1 MAKSKRAMPR
11 EAVAKERPRHK
22 RGCEDNAR
30 CPAPSETTLSFP
42 LSQAPGRDDPQ
53 SRLLPPHL
61 SGGAGDSSAAGQER
75 AVGSSPK
82 SSLQFCVRNST
93 STFTCTHQSLAF
105 SAGAGKCVKRPFPL
119 LPLASAQKAVAVGLL
134 CQAATPLEHWLQR
147 GGRQGPPKSQ
157 ALTGRQGCSRL
168 LPPAYLLGHL
178 QRGLQREQVLVGW
191 AQQVG
196 RKADGQVA
204 AAHPAGGGVVG
215 DVLEEG
221 QQPLEEEEIGCRQ
234 LLGHPEGTGTHR

>member
-1 MAKSKRAMPR
+1 M
-11 EAVAKERPRHK
+11 
-22 RGCEDNAR
+22 
-30 CPAPSETTLSFP
+30 
-42 LSQAPGRDDPQ
+42 
-53 SRLLPPHL
+53 
-61 SGGAGDSSAAGQER
+61 
-75 AVGSSPK
+75 
-82 SSLQFCVRNST
+82 
-93 STFTCTHQSLAF
+93 
-105 SAGAGKCVKRPFPL
+105 
-119 LPLASAQKAVAVGLL
+119 GLL

-157 ALTGRQGCSRL
+157 ALPGREGCSRL

-178 QRGLQREQVLVGW
+178 QHGLQREQVLVGW

-221 QQPLEEEEIGCRQ
+221 QQPLEEEEIGRRQ